1 MLTQPLVSQSFL
13 DALECPQ
20 CSVGLHLGNDELECI
35 QCGARWPVI
44 DGIPCFSNGD
54 GDLSQTDAESL
65 LLDTARYGWQAAI
78 EDHLARNGQMR
89 HSMAI
94 RQQRAAWLPLIGLR
108 DDAIALDIG
117 SGYGTITHAL
127 ATTVHK
133 VYSVEAVPAL
143 LEFTRLRMQQEDLA
157 NVYFVR
163 GEATELPLAENVFD
177 LVVVNTKLELVGE
190 GRTKEDPREIHVRFL
205 RRLQRSL
212 KPGGVLIIGGKNRFG
227 HQRLRGTD
235 HSGVPLT
242 NLRSPS
248 IASLVSPHQSTHYR
262 TELNPI
268 IQHRHTYC
276 EYGYKKLLLES
287 GFPFATFYWAYP
299 RYNRPSALVSTE
311 RQPLAA
317 HVLRTISDPSL
328 DSRAGRW
335 GRLLKFKL
343 ARLGLLRFFIAEFL
357 IIAAKDGNGDPSQNS
372 KVIQSAN
379 SLLPKESRI
388 TNPVG
393 YLCSITE
400 AGKSVILLS
409 EHNEFRTRL
418 VIKTWARGSTEP
430 GTLVQVHSRVSEA
443 EAETD
448 RFMVPAPLGSFTLN
462 SRSYAVET
470 PAEGQSIAAL
480 ILNSPPRKRLR
491 FLEVQLPMC
500 ARAAM
505 GVSRVLSATVA
516 VPGIDSTW
524 LTIPDQTLLDRQIAS
539 YINME
544 ASRWKAQGVRAHGDF
559 SIENI
564 FWEASGRRIW
574 IIDWAHVIEGVPPL
588 YDVIT
593 LLLSAVPALA
603 LEHREA
609 NNHDVR
615 SEQQF
620 LAAFFGAG
628 AWAKANAKILHT
640 ARARMEHT
648 NLDIWKQFLLS
659 LVIRANDFFARKS
672 KLANQ
677 YCRLIELASK
687 NRARF
692 VCLGS

>member
-242 NLRSPS
+242 NL
-248 IASLVSPHQSTHYR
+248 
-262 TELNPI
+262 
-268 IQHRHTYC
+268 
-276 EYGYKKLLLES
+276 YGYKKLLLES

-328 DSRAGRW
+328 GSRAGRW

-500 ARAAM
+500 SRAALC
-505 GVSRVLSATVA
+505 VSRVLSATVA

-564 FWEASGRRIW
+564 FWEASGR
-574 IIDWAHVIEGVPPL
+574 
-588 YDVIT
+588 
-593 LLLSAVPALA
+593 
-603 LEHREA
+603 
-609 NNHDVR
+609 
-615 SEQQF
+615 
-620 LAAFFGAG
+620 
-628 AWAKANAKILHT
+628 
-640 ARARMEHT
+640 
-648 NLDIWKQFLLS
+648 
-659 LVIRANDFFARKS
+659 
-672 KLANQ
+672 
-677 YCRLIELASK
+677 
-687 NRARF
+687 
-692 VCLGS
+692 